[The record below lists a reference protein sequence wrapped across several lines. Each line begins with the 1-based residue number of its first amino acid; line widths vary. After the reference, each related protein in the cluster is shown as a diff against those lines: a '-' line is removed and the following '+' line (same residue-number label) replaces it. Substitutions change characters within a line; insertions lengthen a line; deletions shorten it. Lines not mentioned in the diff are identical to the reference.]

1 MALSS
6 TEIKRLLQPMKDFAP
21 AILRCVEIVEAAE
34 QAERDIKDSGP
45 ALHALKEEIKA
56 LQKTKQEEQSAIA
69 VIRADVKRALDE
81 ATQEKSDIKQALK
94 PLQEKLKVA
103 QDALD
108 STQKKHAAILAA
120 NQQEVAGVEI
130 VLVQKRQELADF
142 RKSVPKTY

>member
-45 ALHALKEEIKA
+45 AVIALKEEIQA
-56 LQKTKQEEQSAIA
+56 LQKTKQDEQSAIA
-69 VIRADVKRALDE
+69 VIRADVKQALE
-81 ATQEKSDIKQALK
+81 AAAQEKADIKQALK
-94 PLQEKLKVA
+94 PLQEKLKAA

-108 STQKKHAAILAA
+108 STQKEHAKILSA

-130 VLVQKRQELADF
+130 VLAQKRQELADF